1 MEPGAGF
8 LGLCQPASTG
18 STLDASAG
26 LAAGEEP
33 AAAALADVFWS
44 VDDFG
49 ELVAFAVVV
58 VVNFGAVVPVS
69 MSMLMARA
77 CLNCSS

>member
-1 MEPGAGF
+1 M
-8 LGLCQPASTG
+8 GLCQPACTG

-26 LAAGEEP
+26 LEGLEVP
-33 AAAALADVFWS
+33 AAAALPDVFWS
-44 VDDFG
+44 LDDCG
-49 ELVAFAVVV
+49 VLVAFAVVV
-58 VVNFGAVVPVS
+58 VVNFGAVMPVCVS